1 MVATRLLPFKGRIK
15 VGMGLAPDASKNMT
29 HPHPNLPL
37 EGEGGLLFHVVKN
50 NETHGSI

>member
-15 VGMGLAPDASKNMT
+15 VGMGLAPDARKYMT

-37 EGEGGLLFHVVKN
+37 EGEGVYFFM
-50 NETHGSI
+50 